1 MLVHYRVTHSF
12 TFMSPSDS
20 YMYLTYLIG
29 GSVYSLLKIFCVM
42 KWHDTSPTFFLYFS
56 LDGDNMQLCFLC
68 NETNSAVFNLL
79 KIPLEGQTFNLVL
92 ETFQDK
98 LYPHWN
104 VWLRKIWKTGW
115 TRIYMFW
122 IVLIVATAIVATG
135 IITDFVRWD
144 TLNRDFVSTNELS
157 RAFLASF
164 ILVMDLLIVMQ
175 VCLW

>member
-1 MLVHYRVTHSF
+1 MIPH
-12 TFMSPSDS
+12 
-20 YMYLTYLIG
+20 
-29 GSVYSLLKIFCVM
+29 
-42 KWHDTSPTFFLYFS
+42 TFFLYFS
-56 LDGDNMQLCFLC
+56 VDRDNMQLCFLC
-68 NETNSAVFNLL
+68 KETKCVLNLL
-79 KIPLEGQTFNLVL
+79 KIPLQRQTFNLHVVL

-115 TRIYMFW
+115 TRIYLFW

-175 VCLW
+175 VCL